1 MATRRS
7 TRNCRKPTKLEEEKF
22 LPGANNGYCAGRDMD
37 FGRNIDESTGDT
49 RFGIGFYNYS
59 NRRRDER
66 MRRNAWMTST
76 ALPEEDS
83 SEEEVGSSESDME
96 EEDWEATQERDEHT
110 QAEASLAIALREKAV
125 EQYRITHQQILSS
138 IPSAAAS
145 MKKKAKKKNRR
156 ISWGGVTIHMEG
168 AAEQCGGSTKSHDG
182 VSSINDAFATFLG
195 RILGQTGESGQGF
208 LNKHWRD
215 SWSPQVAWAAVSDQ
229 NKNEVARL
237 LIDFIDRFSATRSGS
252 ITKLENVSSNA
263 GCDMK
268 IVPRKKVYILPGGGS
283 SVALSSHNTDHSLW
297 VDKIKRSVTGQSILR
312 NFSRFQ

>member
-7 TRNCRKPTKLEEEKF
+7 TRNCRKPKKLEEEKF

-37 FGRNIDESTGDT
+37 FGRNIDDSTGDT
-49 RFGIGFYNYS
+49 LFGIGFYNNS

-66 MRRNAWMTST
+66 MRLHDWLTG
-76 ALPEEDS
+76 EDS

-110 QAEASLAIALREKAV
+110 QAEASLAIALRENAV
-125 EQYRITHQQILSS
+125 EQYRSTHQQILSF

-145 MKKKAKKKNRR
+145 MKKRVKKKTRR

-168 AAEQCGGSTKSHDG
+168 VADQCGGSTKSHDG

-208 LNKHWRD
+208 LIKHWRD
-215 SWSPQVAWAAVSDQ
+215 SWSPQVAWAAVSDK

-252 ITKLENVSSNA
+252 ITKLENVSSSA

-268 IVPRKKVYILPGGGS
+268 IVPRKKVYILPAGGS
-283 SVALSSHNTDHSLW
+283 SIALSSHNPDHSFW
-297 VDKIKRSVTGQSILR
+297 VEKIKRSVTCQSILR
-312 NFSRFQ
+312 NFSRVQ